1 MDSGRAIV
9 IGALIVAGA
18 VLFLFRWS
26 LVIGPTTGERT
37 EIPLQGIYRLDRW
50 TGDVTWCRGVLPGM
64 LAPSKINCE
73 AK

>member
-1 MDSGRAIV
+1 MGTPAAILTGTLV
-9 IGALIVAGA
+9 IAATIAA
-18 VLFLFRWS
+18 LFRWS
-26 LVIGPTTGERT
+26 LVIGPTTGEAT

-50 TGDVTWCRGVLPGM
+50 TGNVTWCRGVLPGV